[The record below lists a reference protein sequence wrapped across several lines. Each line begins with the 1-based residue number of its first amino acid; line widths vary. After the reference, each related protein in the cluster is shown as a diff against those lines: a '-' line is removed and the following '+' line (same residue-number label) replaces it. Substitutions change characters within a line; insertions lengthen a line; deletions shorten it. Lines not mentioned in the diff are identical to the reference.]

1 MTEAG
6 ERRAR
11 RDKEQTHA
19 GAPGTARREDRGGG
33 GGDQPASCTR
43 FKVEERIHCAIKM
56 KGPILQP
63 VSDLYICL

>member
-19 GAPGTARREDRGGG
+19 GAPGTARREDRGAETNQRLAQGLRSRSRYTV
-33 GGDQPASCTR
+33 PL
-43 FKVEERIHCAIKM
+43 K
-56 KGPILQP
+56 
-63 VSDLYICL
+63 